1 MAIRDILIWPDP
13 RLLKVSKSVVLNAD
27 GSVPDDVKALAKDM
41 FDTMYDADGVG
52 LAAPQVGVHQRVVV
66 IDIRA
71 YDKNHDK
78 EVGHAAGQSADK
90 PTEIPSGE
98 APIVLINPVFSDKSG
113 KLEWDEGCLSVP
125 GESGLVTRAAKCR
138 VDYVDLDGKPQ
149 VIEAEGLK
157 SVALQHECDH
167 LDGKLF
173 VDYLSTLKRSVI
185 KRKMLKLIAEI
196 EADRQDAGEV
206 R

>member
-13 RLLKVSKSVVLNAD
+13 RLLKVSKPVVLNAD
-27 GSVPDDVKALAKDM
+27 GSVPDEVKTLVKDM

-52 LAAPQVGVHQRVVV
+52 LAAPQVGEHLRVVV
-66 IDIRA
+66 VDIRA
-71 YDKNHDK
+71 YDKNRAEGEK
-78 EVGHAAGQSADK
+78 AEV
-90 PTEIPSGE
+90 PSGE
-98 APIVLINPVFSDKSG
+98 APIVLINPTFSDKSG

-138 VDYVDLDGKPQ
+138 VDYLDLDGKPQ

-157 SVALQHECDH
+157 AVALQHECDH

-173 VDYLSTLKRSVI
+173 VDYISTLKRGVI

-196 EADRQDAGEV
+196 EADRAEPASAGA
-206 R
+206 RR

>member
-13 RLLKVSKSVVLNAD
+13 RLLKVSKPVVLNAD
-27 GSVPDDVKALAKDM
+27 GSVPDEVKTLVKDM

-52 LAAPQVGVHQRVVV
+52 LAAPQVGVHLRVVV
-66 IDIRA
+66 VDIRA
-71 YDKNHDK
+71 YDKNRAEGEK
-78 EVGHAAGQSADK
+78 AEV
-90 PTEIPSGE
+90 PSGE
-98 APIVLINPVFSDKSG
+98 TPIVLINPTFSDKSG

-125 GESGLVTRAAKCR
+125 GESGLVTRSAKCR
-138 VDYVDLDGKPQ
+138 VDYLDLDGKPQ

-157 SVALQHECDH
+157 AVALQHECDH

-173 VDYLSTLKRSVI
+173 VDYLSTLKRGVI

-196 EADRQDAGEV
+196 EADRADAAAGATAGA
-206 R
+206 RR